1 MPELPE
7 LQALAERLQET
18 VVGRI
23 IADVTLHRPLI
34 LRPLQ
39 HGADPASFC
48 KNRRIVAAT
57 RRGKTIRLAL
67 EEERWVVINLMLAG
81 TLRRC
86 IQDAPLRARDAVS
99 WLLDDGTSLR
109 LSDPTSMAKAYLCL
123 DPEAIPGFNPSPEP
137 LDPNF
142 TVAAFAQRLR
152 FYRGEIKGVLTR
164 GMLVAGIGNA
174 YADEILFRA
183 GIYPFRKAPSLSP
196 VEIQRLY
203 DAMRKALTKALA
215 EARARLGDDL
225 EIGHD
230 RVLAI
235 HNRGGDPCPVCG
247 TPISEIRARGR
258 ITSFCRQCQPGSLL
272 DR

>member
-1 MPELPE
+1 
-7 LQALAERLQET
+7 
-18 VVGRI
+18 
-23 IADVTLHRPLI
+23 
-34 LRPLQ
+34 
-39 HGADPASFC
+39 
-48 KNRRIVAAT
+48 
-57 RRGKTIRLAL
+57 
-67 EEERWVVINLMLAG
+67 VINLMLAG

-258 ITSFCRQCQPGSLL
+258 MLASRRLCSYNLL
-272 DR
+272 DRAPGLVAFLGALVLSPGHGPFSISPGGGVSMPTPYQVPSAPYRSANTFQRAPFD